1 LTADARR
8 LGVEIPIL
16 EGILPSNRLQI
27 DAARAKIHALG
38 GRRIAVLG
46 LSFKPS
52 TDDVRE
58 SPTIQLVRELWEE
71 GFDVT
76 VHDPDIRLEEMLG
89 ANRAF
94 LERQL
99 PQIGDIVRPS
109 VAETLDGADV
119 VVVSQRRREF
129 TEALRQLEP
138 KKVLDLVSLDSL
150 PASDDA
156 VYRGISW

>member
-1 LTADARR
+1 MHAGLASRFRFSKASSQATASRST
-8 LGVEIPIL
+8 P
-16 EGILPSNRLQI
+16 
-27 DAARAKIHALG
+27 LG
-38 GRRIAVLG
+38 GQRIAVLG

-76 VHDPDIRLEEMLG
+76 VHDPDIRLDEMLG

-99 PQIGDIVRPS
+99 PQIAEIAKSS
-109 VAETLDGADV
+109 VAQALDGADV

-129 TEALRQLEP
+129 TEAVRRLEP

>member
-1 LTADARR
+1 
-8 LGVEIPIL
+8 
-16 EGILPSNRLQI
+16 
-27 DAARAKIHALG
+27 
-38 GRRIAVLG
+38 
-46 LSFKPS
+46 
-52 TDDVRE
+52 
-58 SPTIQLVRELWEE
+58 
-71 GFDVT
+71 
-76 VHDPDIRLEEMLG
+76 MLG

-99 PQIGDIVRPS
+99 PQIGEIVRSS
-109 VAETLDGADV
+109 VAEALDGADV

-129 TEALRQLEP
+129 TEALRRLEP